1 MWTVARRAASAR
13 LSRAASSS
21 RLPTPATA
29 LKFAGGLLVFDL
41 MFAHI
46 RGYDAPWAGDW
57 KQRTSAPPWSIAPD
71 ENDPTKTCEVYFRS
85 DPARP
90 HRSFPVWVV
99 RSKRTGPDGEAGFQ
113 PVEY

>member
-1 MWTVARRAASAR
+1 MWTAATRAASA
-13 LSRAASSS
+13 

-57 KQRTSAPPWSIAPD
+57 KQRTSAPPWSIALD

-90 HRSFPVWVV
+90 YRSGRAVTVTPVRVV
-99 RSKRTGPDGEAGFQ
+99 RTKRTGPDGEAGFQ